1 MPVGLSSGSGI
12 EGERGPM
19 RFGVR
24 IWEGILGGDPAG
36 EAARESVPDMV
47 GESGYD
53 VFGLWEKGFVL
64 PAAAGSC
71 SWFGK

>member
-1 MPVGLSSGSGI
+1 MPIGLSSGSGI
-12 EGERGPM
+12 EGERGPR

-36 EAARESVPDMV
+36 EAAREFVPDMV

-53 VFGLWEKGFVL
+53 VL
-64 PAAAGSC
+64 
-71 SWFGK
+71 

>member
-1 MPVGLSSGSGI
+1 M
-12 EGERGPM
+12 EGERGPN

-24 IWEGILGGDPAG
+24 MWEGILGGDPAG
-36 EAARESVPDMV
+36 EAAREFVPDIV

-53 VFGLWEKGFVL
+53 DFEWWEKGFVR